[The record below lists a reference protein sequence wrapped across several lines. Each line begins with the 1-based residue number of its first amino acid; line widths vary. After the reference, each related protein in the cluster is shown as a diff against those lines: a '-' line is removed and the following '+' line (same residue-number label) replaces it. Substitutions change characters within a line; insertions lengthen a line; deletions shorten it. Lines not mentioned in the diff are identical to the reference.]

1 MEEGG
6 LCRFLAALQT
16 VKPAHHH
23 QDEQAARATLVAA
36 IMGACRLHGVRGD
49 DLVARHAAARGRA
62 DAAKSRDGLAAQLA
76 GAFRGD
82 VLQFCHAVRGA
93 VPSAKPS
100 RMPHPEGMTDP
111 TTRGEL
117 RAGNLARW
125 GWDRLFAVANS
136 LGYDV
141 VVTLRPR
148 GIVTG

>member
-1 MEEGG
+1 MGANNDVSNIT
-6 LCRFLAALQT
+6 RRVLA
-16 VKPAHHH
+16 
-23 QDEQAARATLVAA
+23 AA
-36 IMGACRLHGVRGD
+36 IMGARRLHGVRGD
-49 DLVARHAAARGRA
+49 DLVSRHDAPRGRA

-82 VLQFCHAVRGA
+82 VIAFCHAVRSA
-93 VPSAKPS
+93 VPSAKPC
-100 RMPHPEGMTDP
+100 RMPHPEGMRDP

-117 RAGNLARW
+117 RAGNLSRW

-148 GIVTG
+148 GHLAAG